1 MGEDMTARI
10 RNPGRSR
17 GGAALS
23 RRTFGQLLV
32 GATAAAAVP
41 LILPARLLGAEAPSN
56 RLRVGQIGCGRIAQV
71 HDVPAVLKA
80 GSADYVAVC
89 DLDSRRAADS
99 KEQIAAFYRK
109 SGGVA
114 PETSVYSN
122 YRELLAHPDLDA
134 VVISTPDHWHAQ
146 LVAAAVLAGK
156 DVYVQKPFTMTVAE
170 GKLLRDLVAR
180 TGRIVQVGSQ
190 QRSTPQF
197 RLACELV
204 RSGRIGQVRRVEIG
218 LPVDPTQPDDPRQ
231 PVPPN
236 LQYDE
241 WLGSTPQVYYTEQRV
256 HPQKG
261 YSRPGWLRNES
272 FCLGMITGWGSHH
285 YDTMHWALDTELSG
299 PGRVEARADFPHN
312 KIWNVHGAYRIDLTY
327 PGDVRVSVSDKHP
340 NGLKFIGTE
349 GWIWVTREGQ
359 TTASDPSSP
368 GTALPPL
375 DASDHRLL
383 APDGLSVQLPRS
395 DEHHRNWLES
405 IRSRREPIAPARIA
419 HRSGSACIVSW
430 IAMKLG
436 RPVNWDVRAEK
447 FVNDSQADAL
457 LARHERSPYGVQ
469 HLVGEQKWQP
479 TSKEVAVNLAGCNAL
494 VPAR

>member
-1 MGEDMTARI
+1 MTGQFRDS
-10 RNPGRSR
+10 GRR
-17 GGAALS
+17 GRANTVS
-23 RRTFGQLLV
+23 RRAFGQLLV

-41 LILPARLLGAEAPSN
+41 LFVPARLLGAEAPSN

-71 HDVPAVLKA
+71 HDVPSVLKS
-80 GSADYVAVC
+80 GLADYVAVC
-89 DLDSRRAADS
+89 DLDSGRAADS
-99 KEQIAAFYRK
+99 KEQLAAFYRK
-109 SGGVA
+109 SATAA
-114 PETSVYSN
+114 PDVQIYSN

-134 VVISTPDHWHAQ
+134 VLISTPDHWHAQ
-146 LVAAAVLAGK
+146 LVAAAILAGK

-170 GKLLRDLVAR
+170 GILLRDLVAK

-204 RSGRIGQVRRVEIG
+204 RSGRIGRVRRVEIG
-218 LPVDPTQPDDPRQ
+218 LPIDPTQPDDPRQ
-231 PVPPN
+231 PVPAN

-261 YSRPGWLRNES
+261 YGRPGWLRNES
-272 FCLGMITGWGSHH
+272 YCLGMITGWGSHH
-285 YDTMHWALDTELSG
+285 YDTMHWALNAELSG
-299 PGRVEARADFPHN
+299 PGRVEARADFPHH
-312 KIWNVHGAYRIDLTY
+312 KIWNVHGAYEVDLHY

-340 NGLKFIGTE
+340 NGLKFIGDE

-359 TTASDPSSP
+359 TTASDPGSQ

-375 DASDHRLL
+375 DASDPRLL
-383 APDGLSVQLPRS
+383 APEGLSVQLPHS
-395 DEHHRNWLES
+395 DEHHKNWLES
-405 IRSRREPIAPARIA
+405 VRTRREPIAPARIA

-436 RPVNWDVRAEK
+436 RPVTWDARAER
-447 FVNDSQADAL
+447 FVNDPHADAL
-457 LARHERSPYGVQ
+457 LVRHERAPYGVE
-469 HLVGEQKWQP
+469 HLLQAAQWQP
-479 TSKEVAVNLAGCNAL
+479 TSAAVAANS
-494 VPAR
+494 

>member
-1 MGEDMTARI
+1 MSRQLSDSAR
-10 RNPGRSR
+10 RQRANKV
-17 GGAALS
+17 S
-23 RRTFGQLLV
+23 RRAFGQLLV
-32 GATAAAAVP
+32 GATAAATVP
-41 LILPARLLGAEAPSN
+41 LFVPARLLGAAAPSN

-71 HDVPAVLKA
+71 HDVPSVLKS
-80 GSADYVAVC
+80 GLADYVAVC

-99 KEQIAAFYRK
+99 KEQLAAFYRT
-109 SGGVA
+109 SATAA
-114 PETSVYSN
+114 PDVQVYSS

-146 LVAAAVLAGK
+146 LVAAAILAGK
-156 DVYVQKPFTMTVAE
+156 DVYVQKPFTLTVAE
-170 GKLLRDLVAR
+170 GMLLRDLVAK

-218 LPVDPTQPDDPRQ
+218 LPIDPTQPDDPRQ
-231 PVPPN
+231 PVPAN
-236 LQYDE
+236 LQYNE

-261 YSRPGWLRNES
+261 YGRPGWLRNES
-272 FCLGMITGWGSHH
+272 YCLGMITGWGSHH
-285 YDTMHWALDTELSG
+285 YDTMHWALNTELSG
-299 PGRVEARADFPHN
+299 PSRVEARADFPHHT
-312 KIWNVHGAYRIDLTY
+312 IWNVHGAYQIDLTY

-340 NGLKFIGTE
+340 NGLKFIGDE

-359 TTASDPSSP
+359 TTASDPGSR

-375 DASDHRLL
+375 AASDPRLL
-383 APDGLSVQLPRS
+383 APEGLSVQLPRS

-405 IRSRREPIAPARIA
+405 VRSRREPIAPARIA

-436 RPVNWDVRAEK
+436 RPVSWDVAAER
-447 FVNDSQADAL
+447 FVNDPHADEM
-457 LARHERSPYGVQ
+457 LARHERAPYGVQ
-469 HLVGEQKWQP
+469 RFLHAANWQP
-479 TSKEVAVNLAGCNAL
+479 TSAAVAANSREVVEL
-494 VPAR
+494 RS